1 MAHFAEINSD
11 NIVIRV
17 LVLDNSILLKA
28 DGTESELKGKK
39 FLNSTLGTSTWKQTS
54 YNANFRKNFAGIGY
68 EYRED
73 LDAFIPFK
81 PYDSWVLNETTC
93 QWESP
98 VEHPDDGNVCEWD
111 EENQQWINCVTPP
124 PTE

>member
-1 MAHFAEINSD
+1 MAHFAEIDSN
-11 NIVIRV
+11 NIVTRV
-17 LVLDNSILLKA
+17 LVLDNSVLLKA

-73 LDAFIPFK
+73 LDAFIPLK
-81 PYDSWVLNETTC
+81 PYDSWLLNETTC
-93 QWESP
+93 QWEAP
-98 VEHPDDGNVCEWD
+98 VAHPTDGTACDWD
-111 EENQQWINCVTPP
+111 EDNQQWINCGTPQ